1 MLLIDKLTN
10 IVPLKSATAIMYVKK
25 NAFYVQGHFPNQPV
39 MPGVLIVEAF
49 GQAAAALT
57 AHGIDPKEYENK
69 LVFLMG
75 VDKARFRNPVIPDCE
90 LHLEIEA
97 IRSHGR
103 VWKYKGTAKV
113 EGKRM
118 ADAEWSATIVDRKIM
133 IHKSSVI
140 DKKAKIDK
148 NVKIGPFCYV
158 GPDVELKENVELVS
172 NVHVEGNTS
181 IGNGTKIFPYACIG
195 TQPQDLKYNNEKN
208 SLSIGQNNI
217 IREYVTI
224 NPGTEGGGT
233 KTKIGNNCLFMIS
246 SHVAHDCIIGNNVI
260 IANNVPLG
268 GHVTIEDSVVIGGN
282 SAVQQFTR
290 IGRLA
295 MIGGMTGVLKDVIP
309 FGLSIGNRNYLEGLN
324 LIGLRR
330 KKYDNKKI
338 IGLDK
343 AYKEIF
349 STKNLHENLKNIN
362 GTYNDNELVGEV
374 IKFIEK
380 DKKRPI
386 CLPKN

>member
-1 MLLIDKLTN
+1 
-10 IVPLKSATAIMYVKK
+10 
-25 NAFYVQGHFPNQPV
+25 
-39 MPGVLIVEAF
+39 
-49 GQAAAALT
+49 
-57 AHGIDPKEYENK
+57 
-69 LVFLMG
+69 
-75 VDKARFRNPVIPDCE
+75 
-90 LHLEIEA
+90 
-97 IRSHGR
+97 
-103 VWKYKGTAKV
+103 
-113 EGKRM
+113 
-118 ADAEWSATIVDRKIM
+118 M
-133 IHKSSVI
+133 IHNSSEI
-140 DKKAKIDK
+140 NKKAKIGK

-158 GPDVELKENVELVS
+158 GPDVILSDDVELVS
-172 NVHVEGNTS
+172 NVHIEGNTF
-181 IGNGTKIFPYACIG
+181 IGAGTKIFPFASIG
-195 TQPQDLKYNNEKN
+195 TQPQDLKYKNEKN

-224 NPGTEGGGT
+224 NPGTQGGGS
-233 KTKIGNNCLFMIS
+233 KTVVGNNCLFMIS
-246 SHVAHDCIIGNNVI
+246 SHVAHDCNIGNNVI
-260 IANNVPLG
+260 VANNVPLG

-309 FGLSIGNRNYLEGLN
+309 FGLSVGNRNYLQGLN

-349 STKNLHENLKNIN
+349 SSKNLYQNLTKIN
-362 GTYNDNELVGEV
+362 GAYRDNELVNEV
-374 IKFIEK
+374 VKFIEK

-386 CLPKN
+386 CSPQS

>member
-1 MLLIDKLTN
+1 
-10 IVPLKSATAIMYVKK
+10 
-25 NAFYVQGHFPNQPV
+25 
-39 MPGVLIVEAF
+39 
-49 GQAAAALT
+49 
-57 AHGIDPKEYENK
+57 
-69 LVFLMG
+69 
-75 VDKARFRNPVIPDCE
+75 
-90 LHLEIEA
+90 
-97 IRSHGR
+97 
-103 VWKYKGTAKV
+103 
-113 EGKRM
+113 
-118 ADAEWSATIVDRKIM
+118 M
-133 IHKSSVI
+133 IHNSSVI
-140 DKKAKIDK
+140 DKKAKISK

-158 GPDVELKENVELVS
+158 GPNVELQENVELVS
-172 NVHVEGNTS
+172 NVHIEGTTYV
-181 IGNGTKIFPYACIG
+181 GNGTKIFPFASIG
-195 TQPQDLKYNNEKN
+195 TQPQDLKYKNEKN
-208 SLSIGQNNI
+208 SLSIGKNNI

-233 KTKIGNNCLFMIS
+233 KTSIGDNCLFMIS
-246 SHVAHDCIIGNNVI
+246 SHIAHDCIIGNNVI

-309 FGLSIGNRNYLEGLN
+309 FGLSIGNRNYLQGLN

-330 KKYDNKKI
+330 KKYENKLI

-343 AYKEIF
+343 AYKDIF
-349 STKNLHENLKNIN
+349 SSKNLYENLSKIN
-362 GTYNDNELVGEV
+362 GEYKDNKLVNEV

-386 CLPKN
+386 CSPLS